1 LIVVWGSGQ
10 SFPIAQGTLPWQPIL
25 GQNLQKTFIQL
36 LAFLNGLENCTMKA
50 AMITLYR
57 VEIRQACR
65 AGKITKQQFIHSVNS
80 DGSQT
85 ANIIFDIFYVT

>member
-1 LIVVWGSGQ
+1 MATNFRPKFAKDLHSAAGVPKRIGKFHG
-10 SFPIAQGTLPWQPIL
+10 
-25 GQNLQKTFIQL
+25 
-36 LAFLNGLENCTMKA
+36 